1 MKFTYTLAVMALI
14 NNASA
19 VSLRDDDDL
28 FTDNA
33 DEKETL
39 NSIAQAEKSHGSK
52 LGDVS
57 VEQQQSLVTQK
68 TKMNF
73 QGDSFVQ
80 SERRSFGA
88 ADKTVP

>member
-14 NNASA
+14 KNASA
-19 VSLRDDDDL
+19 LSIRDDDDL

-39 NSIAQAEKSHGSK
+39 NSIAQAEQSHGSK

-68 TKMNF
+68 TKMDF
-73 QGDSFVQ
+73 KGDSFVQ
-80 SERRSFGA
+80 SERRSYGS
-88 ADKTVP
+88 ADKSVP